1 MGDMD
6 NIESIVAT
14 LVGWLTLYG
23 VKVIVALLI
32 FVIGKWG
39 AKKLSKVAKNVMT
52 GRKVDAALVNFISGM
67 VYYALFVFV
76 VIAVLGQIGIQ
87 TASFVA
93 IVGAAGLAIGLAM
106 QGSLSNFAAGV
117 LIILF
122 KPFKIGDFVEMAGT
136 AGVVENI
143 MIFTTEM
150 KTGDN
155 KKIIVPNSSILGG
168 VITNYSANET
178 RRVDL
183 IIGVGYRDDIDK
195 AKRVLEEI
203 LNADERILKDPA
215 PLIAVSE
222 LANSSVNFAVRPWV
236 ERADY
241 WAVYFALNEAVKKR
255 FDQEGISIP
264 YPQQDVHLYEVESKG
279 C

>member
-1 MGDMD
+1 MD
-6 NIESIVAT
+6 NMDSIVT
-14 LVGWLTLYG
+14 TIIGWLTLYG
-23 VKVIVALLI
+23 VKMIAALVI
-32 FVIGKWG
+32 FVIGKWVARKLG
-39 AKKLSKVAKNVMT
+39 NVTKKVMES
-52 GRKVDAALVNFISGM
+52 REVDAALVNFASSL
-67 VYYALFVFV
+67 VYYALLIFV
-76 VIAVLGQIGIQ
+76 VIAALGQIGIQ

-117 LIILF
+117 LIIIF

-136 AGVVENI
+136 SGVVENI

-155 KKIIVPNSSILGG
+155 KKIIVPNSSVLGG
-168 VITNYSANET
+168 VITNYSANAT

-183 IIGVGYRDDIDK
+183 VMGIGYNDDIDK
-195 AKRVLEEI
+195 AKQVLEEI
-203 LNADERILKDPA
+203 VNADERILKNPA

-222 LANSSVNFAVRPWV
+222 LADSSVNFAVRPWV
-236 ERADY
+236 KSADY
-241 WAVYFALNEAVKKR
+241 WAVYFALNETVKKR

-264 YPQQDVHLYEVESKG
+264 YPQQDIHLHKTES
-279 C
+279 